1 MAILSIT
8 ASQVVTDLTVDA
20 DYEQGVAGQTIA
32 AGDVVYL
39 DSATQKYLLAD
50 ADDLSATL
58 ADVRGIALNSA
69 SLNQPLRIQ
78 RTGRLTLGA
87 GAAPVVGEL
96 YTLSATPG
104 KIGPAADRDTDWH
117 VTLIGVGS
125 ATNQIEL
132 SIWVT
137 GQLSA

>member
-20 DYEQGVAGQTIA
+20 DYEQGV